1 MAQDIR
7 NMFRDADPG
16 TQDKSD
22 KLNEGHQLRFEQKL
36 DRALPQ
42 KSKSN
47 SFFFLKIAAVFLVA
61 LSIGLFYLSN
71 RNTGGADTQVVDTSE
86 EEIIEEALNENQFQL
101 SDISPEFKKI
111 ESYYLAGINMEL
123 AKLDVNNDNKA
134 LIDAFMLQMEELD
147 KEYQRL
153 NAELQETGPNEQT
166 IEAMIA
172 NLQLRMDLLR
182 KLKAKLNEIKNSK
195 NKSYEN
201 LQA

>member
-1 MAQDIR
+1 
-7 NMFRDADPG
+7 
-16 TQDKSD
+16 
-22 KLNEGHQLRFEQKL
+22 
-36 DRALPQ
+36 
-42 KSKSN
+42 
-47 SFFFLKIAAVFLVA
+47 VA
-61 LSIGLFYLSN
+61 LAVGLFYFSN
-71 RNTGGADTQVVDTSE
+71 NNNSGADTQIVDSP
-86 EEIIEEALNENQFQL
+86 EAENVDQILNESQFQL
-101 SDISPEFKKI
+101 SDFSPEFKKI

-123 AKLDVNNDNKA
+123 AKLEVNNDNKA

-182 KLKAKLNEIKNSK
+182 KLKSKLNEIKNSK

>member
-7 NMFRDADPG
+7 DMFRDEEPG
-16 TQDKSD
+16 TQDKLSA
-22 KLNEGHQLRFEQKL
+22 GHRERFEQKL
-36 DRALPQ
+36 DRSLP
-42 KSKSN
+42 KGKKSN
-47 SFFFLKIAAVFLVA
+47 RFFFLKIAAVFIIA
-61 LSIGLFYLSN
+61 LGIGLFYFGN
-71 RNTGGADTQVVDTSE
+71 RNEGGTETQIVDTPPE
-86 EEIIEEALNENQFQL
+86 ESIDEIYNESQFQL
-101 SDISPEFKKI
+101 SDFSPEFKKI

-123 AKLDVNNDNKA
+123 AKLEVNNDNKA

-182 KLKAKLNEIKNSK
+182 KLKSKLNEIKQSK

>member
-7 NMFRDADPG
+7 DMFRDEDPG
-16 TQDKSD
+16 AQD
-22 KLNEGHQLRFEQKL
+22 KLNTGHKKRFEQKL
-36 DRALPQ
+36 DRALP
-42 KSKSN
+42 KEKKTN
-47 SFFFLKIAAVFLVA
+47 TFFFLKIAAVLIVA
-61 LSIGLFYLSN
+61 LGVGLFYFSN
-71 RNTGGADTQVVDTSE
+71 RNVSVPDTQIVETPDE
-86 EEIIEEALNENQFQL
+86 ESIDEIYNESQFQL

-123 AKLDVNNDNKA
+123 AKLEINNDNKA

-153 NAELQETGPNEQT
+153 NAELQEIGPNEQT

-182 KLKAKLNEIKNSK
+182 KLKSKLNEIKQSK

>member
-7 NMFRDADPG
+7 NMFRDADPD
-16 TQDKSD
+16 TQD

-47 SFFFLKIAAVFLVA
+47 SFFFLKIEAVFLVA

>member
-7 NMFRDADPG
+7 DMFRDEDPG
-16 TQDKSD
+16 TQE
-22 KLNEGHQLRFEQKL
+22 KLSEGHLKRFERKL
-36 DRALPQ
+36 DRALPEQ
-42 KSKSN
+42 KKTN
-47 SFFFLKIAAVFLVA
+47 TFFFLKIAAVFIVA
-61 LSIGLFYLSN
+61 LGIGLFYFSSKN
-71 RNTGGADTQVVDTSE
+71 NPGNDVQIVDTPE
-86 EEIIEEALNENQFQL
+86 EKNTNQILNETQFQL

-123 AKLDVNNDNKA
+123 ARLEVNNDNKA

-182 KLKAKLNEIKNSK
+182 KLKSKLNEIKNSK

>member
-7 NMFRDADPG
+7 NMFRDADPD
-16 TQDKSD
+16 TQD

-42 KSKSN
+42 KSRSN
-47 SFFFLKIAAVFLVA
+47 SFFFMKIAAVFLVA
-61 LSIGLFYLSN
+61 LAIGLFYFSN
-71 RNTGGADTQVVDTSE
+71 SNNSGTDTQIVDTPE
-86 EEIIEEALNENQFQL
+86 EENVDQILNESQFQL
-101 SDISPEFKKI
+101 SDISPEFKQI

-123 AKLDVNNDNKA
+123 AKLEVNNDNKA

-153 NAELQETGPNEQT
+153 NTELQETGPNEQT

-182 KLKAKLNEIKNSK
+182 KLKSKLNEIKNSK

>member
-7 NMFRDADPG
+7 DMFRDEDPG
-16 TQDKSD
+16 TQDK
-22 KLNEGHQLRFEQKL
+22 LNAGHRERFEQKL
-36 DRALPQ
+36 DRSLP
-42 KSKSN
+42 KKKESN
-47 SFFFLKIAAVFLVA
+47 TFFFMKIAAVFIVA
-61 LSIGLFYLSN
+61 LGIGLFYFST
-71 RNTGGADTQVVDTSE
+71 RNVGGKDTQIVDTPE
-86 EEIIEEALNENQFQL
+86 QEEIDELYNESQFQL
-101 SDISPEFKKI
+101 SDISPEFKEI

-123 AKLDVNNDNKA
+123 AKLEVNNDNKA

-153 NAELQETGPNEQT
+153 NAELQEIGPNEQT

-182 KLKAKLNEIKNSK
+182 KLKSKLNEIKQSK

>member
-7 NMFRDADPG
+7 DLFKDEDPG
-16 TQDKSD
+16 TQDKLSA
-22 KLNEGHQLRFEQKL
+22 GHRGRFEKKL
-36 DRALPQ
+36 DQALP
-42 KSKSN
+42 KEKRTN
-47 SFFFLKIAAVFLVA
+47 SFLFLKIAAVFIVA
-61 LSIGLFYLSN
+61 LGIGLFYFSSKN
-71 RNTGGADTQVVDTSE
+71 NTATDTQIVDTPEVESQDQIDE
-86 EEIIEEALNENQFQL
+86 VSQFQL

-123 AKLDVNNDNKA
+123 AKLEVNNDNKA

-182 KLKAKLNEIKNSK
+182 KLKSKLNEIKQSNK
-195 NKSYEN
+195 KSYEN

>member
-7 NMFRDADPG
+7 NMFRDADPD
-16 TQDKSD
+16 TQD

-36 DRALPQ
+36 DSALPQ
-42 KSKSN
+42 KSRSN
-47 SFFFLKIAAVFLVA
+47 SFFFMKIAAIFLVA
-61 LSIGLFYLSN
+61 LAIGFFYFSN
-71 RNTGGADTQVVDTSE
+71 SNNSGTDTQIVDTPE
-86 EEIIEEALNENQFQL
+86 EENVDQILNESQFQL
-101 SDISPEFKKI
+101 SDISPEFKQI

-123 AKLDVNNDNKA
+123 AKLEVNNDNKA

-153 NAELQETGPNEQT
+153 NTELQETGPNEQT

-182 KLKAKLNEIKNSK
+182 KLKSKLNEIKNSK

>member
-7 NMFRDADPG
+7 DMFREDPG
-16 TQDKSD
+16 TPE
-22 KLNEGHQLRFEQKL
+22 KLNTGHEERFEQRL
-36 DRALPQ
+36 DRTLP
-42 KSKSN
+42 KEKKTN
-47 SFFFLKIAAVFLVA
+47 SFFFLKIAAVFIVL
-61 LSIGLFYLSN
+61 LGIGLFYFSN
-71 RNTGGADTQVVDTSE
+71 KNERGTGTQIVDTPADE
-86 EEIIEEALNENQFQL
+86 NIDEIYNESQFQL

-123 AKLDVNNDNKA
+123 AKLEVNNDNKA

-153 NAELQETGPNEQT
+153 NAELQEIGPNEQT

-182 KLKAKLNEIKNSK
+182 KLKSKLNEIKQSK